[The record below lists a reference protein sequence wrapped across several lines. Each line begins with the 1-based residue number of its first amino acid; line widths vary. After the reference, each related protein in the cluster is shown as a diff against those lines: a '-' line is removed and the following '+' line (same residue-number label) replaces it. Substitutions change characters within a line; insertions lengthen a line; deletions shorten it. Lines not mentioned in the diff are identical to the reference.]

1 MSVIKT
7 TGADLQKIANK
18 AYAKY
23 ATDKGEKS
31 LLPLKKAVFR
41 TLQGLTVRKFPLHTM
56 PTIRKMLRKSS
67 EKLCRVLMR
76 RL

>member
-23 ATDKGEKS
+23 ATDKGEKIALALEKS
-31 LLPLKKAVFR
+31 RIPYFANREAAAIRAAVM
-41 TLQGLTVRKFPLHTM
+41 VREADAM
-56 PTIRKMLRKSS
+56 DAA
-67 EKLCRVLMR
+67 V
-76 RL
+76 

>member
-23 ATDKGEKS
+23 ATDKGEKIALALEKS
-31 LLPLKKAVFR
+31 RIPCFCPK
-41 TLQGLTVRKFPLHTM
+41 LQKCLV
-56 PTIRKMLRKSS
+56 LR
-67 EKLCRVLMR
+67 
-76 RL
+76 